1 MIAQI
6 IYLALFA
13 IGVGLVFG
21 KTNSD
26 GSFTVDYSLRDSF
39 IGTVIVLFVL
49 WWGGFFENC
58 MNPYGLTFLGW
69 MLFGMGVHAARNGQ
83 TKNIGSYLLKKIPF
97 FILEIFLIYK
107 SGFLDPLFS

>member
-49 WWGGFFENC
+49 WWGRFF
-58 MNPYGLTFLGW
+58 
-69 MLFGMGVHAARNGQ
+69 
-83 TKNIGSYLLKKIPF
+83 
-97 FILEIFLIYK
+97 
-107 SGFLDPLFS
+107 